1 MSEGGNKEVNTTTHD
16 RIFFAALIV
25 LTLLAFTLR
34 ADAQVLRQGDTEA
47 IVAPLGIPCEPG
59 DRMLGSFPCPPVEA
73 QGVLVHVRSDD
84 WAWGLFDS
92 YAVTVNYR
100 TAAGE
105 KKSSTLT
112 VKRERDFGKDW
123 DAGWRSVGFN
133 IGRVAVG
140 LLSGITV
147 ESVAVAKAPA
157 PVVITVGRTDIGAPK

>member
-1 MSEGGNKEVNTTTHD
+1 MPEGGSKEVNTTTHD

-59 DRMLGSFPCPPVEA
+59 DMTFGFYPCPPVA
-73 QGVLVHVRSDD
+73 SQGVLVHVRADG
-84 WAWGLFDS
+84 WAADSFDA

-105 KKSSTLT
+105 KKSATLT

-123 DAGWRSVGFN
+123 DDGWRAVGFN

-140 LLSGITV
+140 PLSGITV
-147 ESVAVAKAPA
+147 ESVAVAKVPA

>member
-1 MSEGGNKEVNTTTHD
+1 MPEGGSEEVNTTTHD

-47 IVAPLGIPCEPG
+47 IVAPMGIPCEPG
-59 DRMLGSFPCPPVEA
+59 DLTFGFYPCPPIA
-73 QGVLVHVRSDD
+73 SQGVLVHVRADG
-84 WAWGLFDS
+84 WAADSFDS
-92 YAVTVNYR
+92 YSVTVNYR
-100 TAAGE
+100 TTSGE

-123 DAGWRSVGFN
+123 DDGWRAVGFN

-140 LLSGITV
+140 SLSGITV
-147 ESVAVAKAPA
+147 ESVAVAKVPV
-157 PVVITVGRTDIGAPK
+157 PVVITVGKTDIGEPK